1 MLTEAKEERS
11 TSEGQ
16 DRKRQ
21 SVRDHVKAKARG
33 DLIITHKAAIL
44 DPAARERFEH
54 LLAACEKDADEIA
67 CEGGEEASTE
77 ASGTEYS
84 SVAYEVGY
92 IRAYMEALPM
102 LMATALARCDALE
115 IAA

>member
-1 MLTEAKEERS
+1 MLTEAGEERS
-11 TSEGQ
+11 PSEQQ
-16 DRKRQ
+16 DQKRQ
-21 SVRDHVKAKARG
+21 CVRDYAKAKARR
-33 DLIITHKAAIL
+33 DLIKTHDAETL

-54 LLAACEKDADEIA
+54 LLAGCEKDADEIA

-102 LMATALARCDALE
+102 LMATALAPCDALE
-115 IAA
+115 TAA